1 MGSEMVIEL
10 QDREGMHVVVQALES
25 YKERLRSSVERTKRL
40 LVKFEETYGVS
51 TAHFLTHLAAEDL
64 TGGDLEYVQWAG
76 EAQLLNR
83 LEAELKELENAR
95 YQLR

>member
-1 MGSEMVIEL
+1 M
-10 QDREGMHVVVQALES
+10 
-25 YKERLRSSVERTKRL
+25 RSSVDRTKRL
-40 LVKFEETYGVS
+40 LAKYEETYGVS
-51 TAHFLTHLAAEDL
+51 TAHFLTHLASEDL